1 MGDTQTTKAAETV
14 RVKQKTE
21 DRPPHE
27 RESAPSAF
35 AEAKLFRAAAS
46 DDPTT
51 PPQHMAR
58 VLRRLA
64 APHQK
69 TGFLRQC
76 QRRYGNAYV
85 QRMISSRDNEHSSP
99 LKQEAH
105 TQEEPIVRQITA
117 PDVATA
123 YAEEASS
130 LGGPENIAVQTEPQ
144 AVLITPNVQRQK
156 GKDDEEDNPILT
168 KSAGSMADSFE
179 AGADVETQVSL
190 SQGRGSP
197 LPEPVRAYMEPRF
210 GVDFN
215 QVRVHTGSNAIHM
228 NQAVGAQAFTVGRDI
243 YYGAGKEPTD
253 LSLTAHELTHVLQQE
268 GDQPQ
273 RARRQAKREAAK
285 DDASSKRG
293 KVRLNVLS
301 TSLQRQDTPPDHLAS
316 LNEMLDSFD
325 IPEEEV
331 ISLLRELTPTEK
343 STVTTDLSYKTRMA
357 SAFDTGEMVQA
368 VGILNLSLDKQ
379 LEWIEAAT
387 STSSIDYSEI
397 RTLVTSAP
405 QSARDTLK
413 TSTWRDFFVGVCDN
427 STIII
432 AVTDLDYDLQT
443 QLEWIGEEAS
453 TSNIEYSQIQ
463 PLVTGAPQT
472 ERDALKT
479 NTWRDF
485 FVGVCDN
492 STIITAVTDLDY
504 DLQTQL
510 EWIGEEASTSNIEYS
525 QIQSLVT
532 GAPQTERDALKTNT
546 WRDFFVGVCDNSTI
560 ITAVTDLDYDLQ
572 TQLEW
577 IGEEASTSNIEYS
590 QIQPLV
596 TGAPQTE
603 RDALKT
609 NTWRDFFVGVC
620 NKATMEQALV
630 DLNYDMETQV
640 RWMIAESDASTVL
653 ASTTFMARVRADPNY
668 VELLRILSVDLGQ
681 HAGAAI
687 PDAAT
692 QALINSEL
700 FPARGAPGAPP
711 LDWDGAITAGM
722 TPPQIA
728 AANAA
733 RAALKTE
740 MTTALNANLTAVMP
754 EITAT
759 AGQRRLPI
767 TSLESAGQ
775 AAKADVDAQF
785 GAYATAA
792 ALTVPQETARRV
804 FTISASGG
812 TKNLFDA
819 QDPADRTAVG
829 MGIDPTDLASWM
841 AETVPGCVIARNTH
855 HLDPVRSVEE
865 RDFLR
870 TEIIDLF
877 VAANTPALEAFDL
890 HGFAMSN
897 PDTGQIVLPTSVP
910 LGLSD
915 VAPGHGGPSDAERGS
930 KWSSWRTMVHEYI
943 HQLEHPAVRGWPA
956 RNRTISEGFC
966 EYFTKKVLLPLLPSA
981 AGTDVGRRTLIEGA
995 DNGVPSPAIIG
1006 GAYNPGSYADY
1017 LARVEAIEGH
1027 LGGAAVGAQNAMK
1040 AIFFQGHLEYLGF
1053 DPAGNPLTAPAGPQD
1068 MITVPAA
1075 ITTFGALATATNV
1088 TEPELRSANPG
1099 AAEPLSGRMRAP
1111 GVREHRVVIAGPSG
1125 SGARG
1130 ETLAII
1136 ATQHNVTQAALSAAN
1151 PGVNFATLG
1160 EGDIVIIPRH
1170 Y

>member
-1 MGDTQTTKAAETV
+1 MGDTQTTKAAETTH
-14 RVKQKTE
+14 VKQKTE

-27 RESAPSAF
+27 REYAPSAF
-35 AEAKLFRAAAS
+35 ADATLFRATGS

-51 PPQHMAR
+51 PPQHLAR
-58 VLRRLA
+58 VLRRLT
-64 APHQK
+64 APRQ
-69 TGFLRQC
+69 TGFLLQC

-85 QRMISSRDNEHSSP
+85 QRLISSRDNGHSSP

-105 TQEEPIVRQITA
+105 TQEEPIARQVTALQSGTA

-190 SQGRGSP
+190 SKGRGSP

-215 QVRVHTGSNAIHM
+215 QVRVHTGSNAIRM

-273 RARRQAKREAAK
+273 RARSQEKGEAAK

-301 TSLQRQDTPPDHLAS
+301 TSLQREDTAPDHLAS

-331 ISLLRELTPTEK
+331 ISLLQQLTPDEK
-343 STVTTDLSYKTRMA
+343 ATVTTDPSYKTRMA

-368 VGILNLSLDKQ
+368 VGILGLSLDKQ

-397 RTLVTSAP
+397 RTLVISAP

-427 STIII
+427 STIIT

-453 TSNIEYSQIQ
+453 TGNIEYSQIQ

-479 NTWRDF
+479 STWRDF

-546 WRDFFVGVCDNSTI
+546 WRDFFVGVCTNSTI

-577 IGEEASTSNIEYS
+577 IEEEASPSSLGYS
-590 QIQPLV
+590 EIRALI
-596 TGAPQTE
+596 TAAPQSE
-603 RDALKT
+603 KDALKT
-609 NTWRDFFVGVC
+609 NKWRDFFVGVC
-620 NKATMEQALV
+620 TNATIMNALD
-630 DLNYDMETQV
+630 DLNFDLLTTIQWLLEEASISNVDFTWLCNRFKTVHAFPPGEETIACAIME
-640 RWMIAESDASTVL
+640 RDIRDG
-653 ASTTFMARVRADPNY
+653 TFNSSPDHTPAGWITRAHNQ
-668 VELLRILSVDLGQ
+668 LLV
-681 HAGAAI
+681 
-687 PDAAT
+687 AT
-692 QALINSEL
+692 QMGGMVGETAKWKPSDPTSGTNFQIWAS
-700 FPARGAPGAPP
+700 APVEGPMPP
-711 LDWDGAITAGM
+711 LSAIFVLNCWEMVMLAAFRSGVLSWARIHVLYTSGVPDWFAFLVNQLSFSKRIPYD
-722 TPPQIA
+722 
-728 AANAA
+728 
-733 RAALKTE
+733 
-740 MTTALNANLTAVMP
+740 
-754 EITAT
+754 
-759 AGQRRLPI
+759 
-767 TSLESAGQ
+767 
-775 AAKADVDAQF
+775 
-785 GAYATAA
+785 
-792 ALTVPQETARRV
+792 
-804 FTISASGG
+804 SG
-812 TKNLFDA
+812 
-819 QDPADRTAVG
+819 
-829 MGIDPTDLASWM
+829 S
-841 AETVPGCVIARNTH
+841 
-855 HLDPVRSVEE
+855 
-865 RDFLR
+865 
-870 TEIIDLF
+870 
-877 VAANTPALEAFDL
+877 
-890 HGFAMSN
+890 
-897 PDTGQIVLPTSVP
+897 
-910 LGLSD
+910 
-915 VAPGHGGPSDAERGS
+915 
-930 KWSSWRTMVHEYI
+930 
-943 HQLEHPAVRGWPA
+943 PAVRP
-956 RNRTISEGFC
+956 
-966 EYFTKKVLLPLLPSA
+966 V
-981 AGTDVGRRTLIEGA
+981 AGDIVFF
-995 DNGVPSPAIIG
+995 D
-1006 GAYNPGSYADY
+1006 
-1017 LARVEAIEGH
+1017 
-1027 LGGAAVGAQNAMK
+1027 GAAH
-1040 AIFFQGHLEYLGF
+1040 I
-1053 DPAGNPLTAPAGPQD
+1053 
-1068 MITVPAA
+1068 
-1075 ITTFGALATATNV
+1075 ALATGSVDGLGRTQIYSFWPPPNTAFTAGGTIDDV
-1088 TEPELRSANPG
+1088 KITTIEELNDYWV
-1099 AAEPLSGRMRAP
+1099 GRGKPAFKI
-1111 GVREHRVVIAGPSG
+1111 E
-1125 SGARG
+1125 
-1130 ETLAII
+1130 
-1136 ATQHNVTQAALSAAN
+1136 
-1151 PGVNFATLG
+1151 FAT
-1160 EGDIVIIPRH
+1160 PNW
-1170 Y
+1170 